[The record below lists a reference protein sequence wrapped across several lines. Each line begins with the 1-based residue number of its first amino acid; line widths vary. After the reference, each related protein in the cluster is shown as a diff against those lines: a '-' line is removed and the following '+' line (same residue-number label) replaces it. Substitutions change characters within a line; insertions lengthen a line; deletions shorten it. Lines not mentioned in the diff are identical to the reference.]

1 MVRDDDRVPGIGSG
15 RDAVMLL
22 NPFAVQRLMKSARL
36 RESRM
41 KSLAAAYTATPIVMA
56 PAENQA
62 NSRSVPIFLSKMLI
76 LFMPGAQ

>member
-1 MVRDDDRVPGIGSG
+1 MLDRNAVIVLCVAVLTVLIGG
-15 RDAVMLL
+15 AVVWLFISL
-22 NPFAVQRLMKSARL
+22 KRL